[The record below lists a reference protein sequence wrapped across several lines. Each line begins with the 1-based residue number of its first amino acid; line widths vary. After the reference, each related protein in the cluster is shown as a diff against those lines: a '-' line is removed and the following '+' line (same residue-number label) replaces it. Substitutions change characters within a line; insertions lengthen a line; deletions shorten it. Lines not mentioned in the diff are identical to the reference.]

1 MMNKD
6 SEIFQAVKQAL
17 KNELRPYDGS
27 EINANTIEHIKE
39 TIKEQTKYKINNIW
53 IDGDKLM
60 VDFSVTPIV
69 NNITFDYESYEELN
83 ERKD

>member
-1 MMNKD
+1 MNND

-27 EINANTIEHIKE
+27 EINDNTIEHIKR
-39 TIKEQTKYKINNIW
+39 TIEEQTKYKINNIW
-53 IDGDKLM
+53 IDGDKLL

-69 NNITFDYESYEELN
+69 NSITFGYESYEELDN
-83 ERKD
+83 EQKD